1 MRDNY
6 APWKWAHFWN
16 KKCSPY
22 RIGIHTCRLCIG
34 CHGSRCCLSPLQIA
48 LMSLLVYT
56 GSAQFIAVNMLS
68 SGVTAVPIIVTTFL
82 VNLRHFLFSATLAP
96 YFCKVK
102 QSLIPFISF
111 FITDETFAVSITD
124 AEQGPLSHTYYFGL
138 YITAYLS
145 WVFSTTIG
153 ATLGHLIPDTKALGF
168 DFALPG
174 MFIALLCI
182 QFKNSRFVLI
192 ALISG
197 CLSIIFANTI
207 PGNWNIIL
215 ATIISAMI
223 GVFTSDGNWFELYM
237 PRTGNGTCN
246 LFAKNASSDTY
257 GKTKNPEFFC

>member
-1 MRDNY
+1 MHRESELI
-6 APWKWAHFWN
+6 F
-16 KKCSPY
+16 
-22 RIGIHTCRLCIG
+22 GIKSALPIVLG
-34 CHGSRCCLSPLQIA
+34 YIPVGFALGVMAADAGLSPLQIA

-223 GVFTSDGNWFELYM
+223 GVFTSDGN
-237 PRTGNGTCN
+237 
-246 LFAKNASSDTY
+246 
-257 GKTKNPEFFC
+257 